1 MNIRETSALFR
12 RYYASLNFVTKYESE
27 KNNTNPYYA
36 TDLSSLREAILNLED
51 IDILKNEIEVIKNT
65 SLFKNSS
72 DAFFFS
78 STEDTILKNAVN
90 QLKIGIDFLLRYALQ
105 IEVPENGLN
114 IKLPEIENFD
124 DLAKVSKEFKKA
136 IEIPIIDQQQGGQ
149 VKIETADSGSIW
161 LTVSVGSIA
170 AVNLVAA
177 ICWSAAV
184 IRKKMAEAR
193 IFEAQAKTLELKN
206 EMMETLIEA
215 LKVQTKNILDSE
227 AKEIANNHYNLSDGE
242 AIARLKL
249 SIETVSELIDK
260 GVKILPTSDD
270 SKTAKL
276 FPDYSALNLIE
287 SSIRQLKN
295 GS

>member
-12 RYYASLNFVTKYESE
+12 KYFDSLHFTTTYES
-27 KNNTNPYYA
+27 NMNSINPYYA
-36 TDLSSLREAILNLED
+36 TNLSSLREAILNLED
-51 IDILKNEIEVIKNT
+51 VDILKNEIEAIKKT
-65 SLFKNSS
+65 SLFDHSA
-72 DAFFFS
+72 DTFFFS
-78 STEDTILKNAVN
+78 SSDDTILKGAVK
-90 QLKIGIDFLLRYALQ
+90 QLRNGLEYLLRYSDQ
-105 IEVPENGLN
+105 IEMPKNGLN

-124 DLAKVSKEFKKA
+124 DLTKVSKEFKRA

-170 AVNLVAA
+170 AVNLVGA

-193 IFEAQAKTLELKN
+193 IFEAQANTLELKN
-206 EMMETLIEA
+206 EMMKTLIEA
-215 LKVQTKNILDSE
+215 QKSQMKNILDSE
-227 AKEIANNHYNLSDGE
+227 AKEIAENHYNLSDGE
-242 AIARLKL
+242 AIARLKM

-287 SSIRQLKN
+287 STIQQLKN
-295 GS
+295 GN

>member
-12 RYYASLNFVTKYESE
+12 KYLDSLQFKTSYESS
-27 KNNTNPYYA
+27 KNSTNPYYA
-36 TDLSSLREAILNLED
+36 TNLSSLREAILNLED
-51 IDILKNEIEVIKNT
+51 IDILKNEIESIKKT
-65 SLFKNSS
+65 SLFSYSS
-72 DAFFFS
+72 DDFFFS
-78 STEDTILKNAVN
+78 PSEDTILKTEVK
-90 QLKIGIDFLLRYALQ
+90 QLRNGLEYLLRYADQ
-105 IEVPENGLN
+105 IEMPENGLN
-114 IKLPEIENFD
+114 IKFPEIENFD

-161 LTVSVGSIA
+161 LTVSVGTIA
-170 AVNLVAA
+170 AVNLVGA

-215 LKVQTKNILDSE
+215 QRVQMKNILESE
-227 AKEIANNHYNLSDGE
+227 AKEIADNHYNLSDGE
-242 AIARLKL
+242 AIARLKM

-287 SSIRQLKN
+287 STIRQLKN
-295 GS
+295 GN

>member
-1 MNIRETSALFR
+1 MNIRETSTLFR
-12 RYYASLNFVTKYESE
+12 KYFNSLKFTTTYESN
-27 KNNTNPYYA
+27 KNSVNPYYA
-36 TDLSSLREAILNLED
+36 TNLSSLREAILNLED
-51 IDILKNEIEVIKNT
+51 VDILKNEIEAIKKT
-65 SLFKNSS
+65 SLFSHS
-72 DAFFFS
+72 ADAFFFS
-78 STEDTILKNAVN
+78 ASDDTILKEAVR
-90 QLKIGIDFLLRYALQ
+90 QLRNGLEYLLRYSDQ
-105 IEVPENGLN
+105 IEMPENGLN

-124 DLAKVSKEFKKA
+124 DLTKVSKEFKRA

-161 LTVSVGSIA
+161 LTVSVGCIA
-170 AVNLVAA
+170 AVNLVGA

-206 EMMETLIEA
+206 EMMVTLIEA
-215 LKVQTKNILDSE
+215 QKVQMKNILDGE
-227 AKEIANNHYNLSDGE
+227 AKEIADNHYSLTDGE
-242 AIARLKL
+242 AIARLKM

-270 SKTAKL
+270 SKTTKL

-287 SSIRQLKN
+287 STIRQLKN
-295 GS
+295 GN